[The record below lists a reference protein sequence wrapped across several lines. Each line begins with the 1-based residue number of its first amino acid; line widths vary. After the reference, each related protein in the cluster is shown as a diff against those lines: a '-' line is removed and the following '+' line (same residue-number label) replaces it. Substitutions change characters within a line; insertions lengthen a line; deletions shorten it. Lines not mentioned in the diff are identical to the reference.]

1 MSEPDW
7 KTKKVL
13 IVDNDAA
20 FVSMAKTALSGVGV
34 SDVRTVASVPEAVK
48 LMAEY
53 PADLVIIEI
62 SLPRVNGA
70 QLAKVLRDKWRSPN
84 PDVLI
89 IVVVATSKADAL
101 RQACDAGVENFIR
114 KPVSAENLIKR
125 IGSILKRPKRFVSAG
140 GYFGPD
146 RRNPDVIAY
155 SRPERRKAPE
165 TVASS
170 QPPSERE
177 ARNFNLVEEPDH
189 PPPLDNVSEDDVP
202 LVDAP
207 VPTPPTAEPTVAAP
221 LTDAPMPA
229 VKGTS
234 KEEWSE
240 AVALAEDTVELDTE
254 EPDAALLSV
263 LDEHVTWLRTKGKE
277 GEKAAFA
284 GANLSGVNL
293 AGANLANAN
302 LREANLSE

>member
-125 IGSILKRPKRFVSAG
+125 
-140 GYFGPD
+140 
-146 RRNPDVIAY
+146 
-155 SRPERRKAPE
+155 
-165 TVASS
+165 
-170 QPPSERE
+170 
-177 ARNFNLVEEPDH
+177 
-189 PPPLDNVSEDDVP
+189 NVS
-202 LVDAP
+202 
-207 VPTPPTAEPTVAAP
+207 
-221 LTDAPMPA
+221 
-229 VKGTS
+229 VKECKMRKKS
-234 KEEWSE
+234 K
-240 AVALAEDTVELDTE
+240 
-254 EPDAALLSV
+254 
-263 LDEHVTWLRTKGKE
+263 
-277 GEKAAFA
+277 
-284 GANLSGVNL
+284 
-293 AGANLANAN
+293 
-302 LREANLSE
+302 